1 MKCSK
6 FFIILY
12 LLFFCCLHAVA
23 QDSDYVYKD
32 SSVINADSLAT
43 RGLAVEI
50 KKNAFLNNTAADTAI
65 RINQLSGINDSAE
78 ALKNI
83 TAFAYAKNLDS
94 ILKAVQKK
102 QAVQT
107 VPAKVSTSWLE
118 KFFFSSVTKLFFW
131 ILAAIF
137 AGFILYKLFFT
148 RGFFQWSAAT
158 SNVTV
163 VPMLQEQAFAATD
176 YNKLIS
182 QSVINKNYR
191 LAIRYH
197 YLQTLQKLAARGAI
211 QFTADKTNYQ
221 YINELAGKP
230 FRDQFVALTLH
241 YEYAW
246 YGGFST
252 DEIKFGGIQNNFKQF
267 NIQL

>member
-12 LLFFCCLHAVA
+12 LLFFCCLNAGA

-32 SSVINADSLAT
+32 STVITADSLAT
-43 RGLAVEI
+43 RALAVDI
-50 KKNAFLNNTAADTAI
+50 KKNGYLNNATADTAI
-65 RINQLSGINDSAE
+65 RINQFSGVSDSAE
-78 ALKNI
+78 ALKNA
-83 TAFAYAKNLDS
+83 TAFVYAKNLDS

-102 QAVQT
+102 QATQT
-107 VPAKVSTSWLE
+107 APAKVNTSWLE
-118 KFFFSSVTKLFFW
+118 NLFFSSVTKVFFW
-131 ILAAIF
+131 ILAALF
-137 AGFILYKLFFT
+137 TGFILYKLFFT
-148 RGFFQWSAAT
+148 EGFFQRPAAI

-163 VPMLQEQAFAATD
+163 VPMQQEQAFAATD
-176 YNKLIS
+176 YNKLIT

-191 LAIRYH
+191 LAVRYH
-197 YLQTLQKLAARGAI
+197 YLQTLQKLATKGAI
-211 QFTADKTNYQ
+211 QFTADKTNYK
-221 YINELAGKP
+221 YINELACKP

-246 YGGFST
+246 YGGFTT
-252 DEIKFGGIQNNFKQF
+252 DEIMFAGIQNNFKQF

>member
-6 FFIILY
+6 FFLILY
-12 LLFFCCLHAVA
+12 LLFFCCRFAGA

-32 SSVINADSLAT
+32 SSVISTDSLTT
-43 RGLAVEI
+43 RSLAAEM
-50 KKNAFLNNTAADTAI
+50 KKNEYLNIDAGDTAV
-65 RINQLSGINDSAE
+65 RINQLSGVIDSAE
-78 ALKNI
+78 ALKNAA
-83 TAFAYAKNLDS
+83 AFVYAKNLDS

-102 QAVQT
+102 QVAQT
-107 VPAKVSTSWLE
+107 APSKVHISWLE
-118 KFFFSSVTKLFFW
+118 NFFFSSVTKVFFW
-131 ILAAIF
+131 ILAALF
-137 AGFILYKLFFT
+137 TGFILYKLFFT
-148 RGFFQWSAAT
+148 QGFFQQSAAI

-163 VPMLQEQAFAATD
+163 VPMQQEPAFAATD

-191 LAIRYH
+191 MAIRYH

-246 YGGFST
+246 YGGFTT
-252 DEIKFGGIQNNFKQF
+252 DEIVFTGIQNNFKQF